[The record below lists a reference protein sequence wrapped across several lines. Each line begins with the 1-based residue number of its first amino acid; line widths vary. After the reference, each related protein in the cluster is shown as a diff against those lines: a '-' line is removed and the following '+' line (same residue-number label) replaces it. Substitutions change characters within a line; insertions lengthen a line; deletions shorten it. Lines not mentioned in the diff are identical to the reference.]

1 MIRKSDSIRTRAAEK
16 LYPNLIGGVLEAL
29 ETTFGKDVYAD
40 KAIER
45 LFKANRRWG
54 ARDRAFVAESVYEIV
69 RHWRLLWH
77 VMGEEPTLRR
87 KKMYHIF
94 ALYRLIQ
101 GRYLPPD
108 PKWNEILALWPDL
121 QERLSSIKE
130 PNIRESF
137 PDWLAELIAPGK
149 DWSSLAHSLNQPA
162 GLHIR
167 VNSMLSTRQEVM
179 DILRS
184 EGIESTPLPYNE
196 EGLALSERVNVFR
209 LASFQRGLYEVQDGG
224 SQLIAPF
231 LNPQPGERIIDACAG
246 AGGKTLHMAA
256 LMHNKGQILALDV
269 EEHKLNELRRRA
281 SRNRVDTIET
291 RLIDG
296 SKVIKRLHHSADRLL
311 LDVPCTGTG
320 VIRRNPDT
328 KWKLREEY
336 FQRVLSIQREIL
348 DTYTDM
354 LRPGGLMV
362 YATCSVIDNENH
374 RQVDDFLK
382 RKKGEYTLVTD
393 RQILPT
399 ELDADGFYMAL
410 IQKNG

>member
-1 MIRKSDSIRTRAAEK
+1 MIRKSDSIRVNAAEK

-29 ETTFGKDVYAD
+29 ETIFGKDVYAD

-45 LFKANRRWG
+45 IFKNNRKWG
-54 ARDRAFVAESVYEIV
+54 ARDRAFVAEAVYEIV
-69 RHWRLLWH
+69 RNWRFLWH

-87 KKMYHIF
+87 KRLYHIF

-108 PKWNEILALWPDL
+108 PKWNEVLALWPDI
-121 QERLSSIKE
+121 QRRISDIHET
-130 PNIRESF
+130 NIRESF
-137 PDWLAELIAPGK
+137 PDWLAELISPNK

-167 VNSMLSTRQEVM
+167 VNSLLSTREEVM
-179 DILRS
+179 NILQS
-184 EGIESTPLPYNE
+184 EGIDSTPLPYNQV
-196 EGLALSERVNVFR
+196 GLTLSRRVNVFR
-209 LASFQRGLYEVQDGG
+209 LKSFHEGLYEVQDGG

-231 LNPQPGERIIDACAG
+231 LNPQPGERVIDACAG
-246 AGGKTLHMAA
+246 AGGKSLHMAA
-256 LMHNKGQILALDV
+256 LMHNKGHILALDV
-269 EEHKLNELRRRA
+269 EEYKLNELRRRA
-281 SRNRVDTIET
+281 SRNRFDTIEI
-291 RLIDG
+291 RRIEG
-296 SKVIKRLHHSADRLL
+296 SKTIKRLHHSADRLL

-362 YATCSVIDNENH
+362 YATCSVIDDENR
-374 RQVDDFLK
+374 RQVNDFLQ